1 MVAAECC
8 RRPPRGVAILSVAI
22 LSLAILS
29 VATVGVA
36 TVSLAIVSVAT
47 LSLAILSSAFGM
59 PQIAPRRETAVD
71 MSSEKRVSH
80 RKEAHLVRARVRVRV
95 RVRARVIG

>member
-1 MVAAECC
+1 MLQKTSARC
-8 RRPPRGVAILSVAI
+8 ILSVAI
-22 LSLAILS
+22 LSVAMLS
-29 VATVGVA
+29 VALV
-36 TVSLAIVSVAT
+36 
-47 LSLAILSSAFGM
+47 SSAFGM

>member
-1 MVAAECC
+1 M
-8 RRPPRGVAILSVAI
+8 
-22 LSLAILS
+22 LSLAL
-29 VATVGVA
+29 V
-36 TVSLAIVSVAT
+36 
-47 LSLAILSSAFGM
+47 SSAFGM